1 MTFEP
6 IALPAPRK
14 RHFRVNLC
22 AVCGQYHAPAYDFRR
37 VLKQFGLKG
46 DRAAV
51 ECVQRLFA
59 RLEQL
64 KGMIQP

>member
-1 MTFEP
+1 
-6 IALPAPRK
+6 
-14 RHFRVNLC
+14 
-22 AVCGQYHAPAYDFRR
+22 
-37 VLKQFGLKG
+37 VLRQFGLKG

-64 KGMIQP
+64 KG